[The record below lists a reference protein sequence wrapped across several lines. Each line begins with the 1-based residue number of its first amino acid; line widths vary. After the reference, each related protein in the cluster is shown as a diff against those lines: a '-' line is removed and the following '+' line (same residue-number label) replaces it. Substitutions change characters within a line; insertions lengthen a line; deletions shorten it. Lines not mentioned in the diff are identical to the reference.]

1 MNILIKIL
9 ILIDI
14 WQCMSKEVKHLNLP
28 TSCPLCGEPIAVTR
42 IKCGSCGI
50 EINGSFKAGRFEL
63 LPVEYQK
70 FITVFLRQRGNIK
83 QVEKE
88 LGISYPTINKM
99 LDSINNILKGTAAE
113 RPLSRKEILDSI
125 DKGEMSV
132 KDATYILKT
141 RK

>member
-1 MNILIKIL
+1 MN
-9 ILIDI
+9 
-14 WQCMSKEVKHLNLP
+14 KHNKNLDLP
-28 TSCPLCGEPIAVTR
+28 PGCPLCGELVNVTR
-42 IKCGSCGI
+42 IKCTGCGS
-50 EINGSFKAGRFEL
+50 EINGSFKSARFGL

-70 FITVFLRQRGNIK
+70 FITVFLRHRGNIK

-99 LDSINNILKGTAAE
+99 LDSVNNILKSTVE
-113 RPLSRKEILDSI
+113 EKPLSRREILDSI
-125 DKGEMSV
+125 EKGEMSV

>member
-1 MNILIKIL
+1 
-9 ILIDI
+9 
-14 WQCMSKEVKHLNLP
+14 MSKIVKHLNLP
-28 TSCPLCGEPIAVTR
+28 SNCPLCGESIEVTR
-42 IKCGSCGI
+42 IKCGGCGS
-50 EINGSFKAGRFEL
+50 EINGSFKTGGLTA

-70 FITVFLRQRGNIK
+70 FITVFLRHRGNIK

-99 LDSINNILKGTAAE
+99 LDSINNILKGTASE
-113 RPLSRKEILDSI
+113 KPLSRREILDSI

>member
-1 MNILIKIL
+1 
-9 ILIDI
+9 
-14 WQCMSKEVKHLNLP
+14 MSKEVKQLNLP
-28 TSCPLCGEPIAVTR
+28 PSCPLCGEPIEVTR
-42 IKCGSCGI
+42 IKCGGCGS

-70 FITVFLRQRGNIK
+70 FITVFLRHRGNIK

-113 RPLSRKEILDSI
+113 RPLSRREILDSI

-132 KDATYILKT
+132 RDATYILKT

>member
-1 MNILIKIL
+1 MGKDNK
-9 ILIDI
+9 
-14 WQCMSKEVKHLNLP
+14 QLNLP
-28 TSCPLCGEPIAVTR
+28 PNCPLCGEVIEVKR
-42 IKCGSCGI
+42 IKCVGCGS
-50 EINGSFKAGRFEL
+50 EINGSFKAGGLTE

-99 LDSINNILKGTAAE
+99 LDSINNILRGTAEE

-141 RK
+141 RKE

>member
-1 MNILIKIL
+1 MT
-9 ILIDI
+9 
-14 WQCMSKEVKHLNLP
+14 KEVNKLNLP
-28 TSCPLCGEPIAVTR
+28 SSCPLCGEPIEVTR
-42 IKCGSCGI
+42 VKCGGCGS
-50 EINGSFKAGRFEL
+50 EINGSFKTSGLTA

>member
-1 MNILIKIL
+1 
-9 ILIDI
+9 
-14 WQCMSKEVKHLNLP
+14 MSKEVKQLNLP
-28 TSCPLCGEPIAVTR
+28 PSCPLCGELIEITR
-42 IKCGSCGI
+42 IKCSGCGS
-50 EINGSFKAGRFEL
+50 EVNGSFKTGGFRL
-63 LPVEYQK
+63 LPIEYQK
-70 FITVFLRQRGNIK
+70 FITVFLRHRGNIK

-88 LGISYPTINKM
+88 LSISYPTINKM

-113 RPLSRKEILDSI
+113 RPLSRREILDSI

>member
-1 MNILIKIL
+1 
-9 ILIDI
+9 
-14 WQCMSKEVKHLNLP
+14 MSKEVKKLNLP
-28 TSCPLCGEPIAVTR
+28 SSCPLCGEPIVVAR
-42 IKCGSCGI
+42 IKCGGCGS
-50 EINGSFKAGRFEL
+50 EINGSFGTGGLTA

-70 FITVFLRQRGNIK
+70 FITVFLRHRGNIK

>member
-1 MNILIKIL
+1 
-9 ILIDI
+9 
-14 WQCMSKEVKHLNLP
+14 MSKDIKQLKLP
-28 TSCPLCGEPIAVTR
+28 VGCPLCGEMIEITR
-42 IKCGSCGI
+42 IKCSGCNS
-50 EINGSFKAGRFEL
+50 EIHGSFSAGGL
-63 LPVEYQK
+63 TALPVEYQK

-99 LDSINNILKGTAAE
+99 LDSVNNILKNTVGE
-113 RPLSRKEILDSI
+113 MPLSRREILDSI
-125 DKGEMSV
+125 EKGEMSV